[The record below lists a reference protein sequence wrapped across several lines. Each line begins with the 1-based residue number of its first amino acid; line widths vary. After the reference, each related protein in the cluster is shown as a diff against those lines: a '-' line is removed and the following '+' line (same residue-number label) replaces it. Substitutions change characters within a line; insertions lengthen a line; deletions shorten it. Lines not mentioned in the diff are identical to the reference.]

1 VDQHAAAI
9 LTRHVDL
16 SKQLEGEMSRYLID
30 IWVGSGEQRWNTQ
43 SITVMARSLDEARGI
58 VAESLYLTPAHWQ
71 GDDPPLEL
79 VGVLTSQEEEQM
91 GRIRLPRLASR
102 EVRRASGA
110 RTAETLTTVIA

>member
-1 VDQHAAAI
+1 
-9 LTRHVDL
+9 
-16 SKQLEGEMSRYLID
+16 MPRYLID

-43 SITVMARSLDEARGI
+43 SITVMAGSLDEARGI

-79 VGVLTSQEEEQM
+79 VGVRTGQEQEEM
-91 GRIRLPRLASR
+91 SHLGLPRLASR

-110 RTAETLTTVIA
+110 RTTEMLTTVVA